1 MLFIF
6 KSGRFSKFPAHAVR
20 IYIQY
25 RWLMQLEYASTDAAT
40 MQSSDLSMLVDTVGD
55 FCLLTSLR
63 TNILTKYVSD
73 AENDPRVTVRV
84 KQVGSTEAARKQYD
98 LYWKLAYRLQKQKV
112 TSYRA
117 WVWHRFAR
125 RQQGQPPAP
134 QVSTSPSHGDC
145 DFKETRL
152 WFHMLLQHPCGSPW
166 YRRIFPRSQYSWLC
180 QYRAETCKAS
190 ELGRW

>member
-1 MLFIF
+1 MH
-6 KSGRFSKFPAHAVR
+6 SVSTADAVR
-20 IYIQY
+20 ICIYRCSYNAIQ
-25 RWLMQLEYASTDAAT
+25 WLEHAGRHMSTRSVIFVCSQA
-40 MQSSDLSMLVDTVGD
+40 
-55 FCLLTSLR
+55 LR

-98 LYWKLAYRLQKQKV
+98 LYWKLAYRFAKTKSNILRSVGLAPICAKTTGPTARTPRFRPHQV
-112 TSYRA
+112 TGTVISR
-117 WVWHRFAR
+117 
-125 RQQGQPPAP
+125 
-134 QVSTSPSHGDC
+134 
-145 DFKETRL
+145 KTRL